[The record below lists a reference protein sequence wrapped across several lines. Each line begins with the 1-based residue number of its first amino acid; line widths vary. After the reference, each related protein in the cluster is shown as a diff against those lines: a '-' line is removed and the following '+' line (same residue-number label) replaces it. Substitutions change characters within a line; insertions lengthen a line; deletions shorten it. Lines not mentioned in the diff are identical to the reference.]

1 MLGGL
6 TRDRCFSADESSDDR
21 RALCCLCLC
30 LSSAAWGGG
39 GATGVV
45 SGEQGGDGEGVAG
58 VSEAVVRPW

>member
-1 MLGGL
+1 
-6 TRDRCFSADESSDDR
+6 
-21 RALCCLCLC
+21 